1 MAVLNYDTTVDVEK
15 TLVDI
20 HRMLVRSGARRI
32 SVEYDEHRQ
41 PTAVTFVI
49 ALPFGE
55 TPYRLPANTTAV
67 YALLERQ
74 WQDGMVR
81 RGLVTVG
88 QASRVGWRIVK
99 DWLEAQLTIIDSGLV
114 TLDQV
119 MLPYNVVALED
130 GREGTFYDA
139 WRAHRGKLPSPDDGA
154 A

>member
-1 MAVLNYDTTVDVEK
+1 MAMLNYDTTVDVEK

-32 SVEYDEHRQ
+32 SVEYDEQRQ

-49 ALPFGE
+49 VLPFGE
-55 TPYRLPANTTAV
+55 TPYRLPANTAAV